1 EPWTV
6 LVVWVLVNGL
16 CYLYRLVYVRRNT
29 GIPMAPYVREVIVPI
44 VLITLLALPLP
55 LLSHYMLARW
65 TDLVVTTMVSLL
77 ITGILVWLMGLKPTE
92 KKHIKEFVKRRLS

>member
-1 EPWTV
+1 
-6 LVVWVLVNGL
+6 
-16 CYLYRLVYVRRNT
+16 
-29 GIPMAPYVREVIVPI
+29 MAPYVREVIVPI